1 MSPALLT
8 ALVPMCLTPAA
19 LYLLCLRY
27 DPKKPHARL
36 LRHGVVGLMMLLG
49 WNLLPLPHIG
59 VNPLSAW
66 VAGALG
72 LPGVGLLAA
81 VNLLP

>member
-1 MSPALLT
+1 MTPSLWQTLLPLPA
-8 ALVPMCLTPAA
+8 AAMA
-19 LYLLCLRY
+19 LYLLCMHY
-27 DPKKPHARL
+27 DPKKPHARI

-49 WNLLPLPHIG
+49 WNLLTLPHIG

-72 LPGVGLLAA
+72 LPGVGLMAA

>member
-1 MSPALLT
+1 MSPSLLT
-8 ALVPMCLTPAA
+8 LPAAAAA
-19 LYLLCLRY
+19 LYLLCMRY
-27 DPKKPHARL
+27 DPKKPHARV
-36 LRHGVVGLMMLLG
+36 LRHGVVGLIILLT
-49 WNLLPLPHIG
+49 WNLLPLPHVG

-66 VAGALG
+66 IAGALG